1 MIESKD
7 EKKKIQPEQES
18 ICVNMN
24 TVVAVCVCVLCV
36 HMTDGDRRG
45 EREWENWKYVFV
57 SFIICLPILL

>member
-1 MIESKD
+1 MHAHMIESKD

-45 EREWENWKYVFV
+45 ERE
-57 SFIICLPILL
+57 